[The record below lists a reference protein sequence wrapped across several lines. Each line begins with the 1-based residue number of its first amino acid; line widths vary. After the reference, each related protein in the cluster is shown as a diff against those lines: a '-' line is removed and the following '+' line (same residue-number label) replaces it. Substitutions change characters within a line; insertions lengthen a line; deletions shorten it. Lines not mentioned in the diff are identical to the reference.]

1 MSTTYAWNVYTKA
14 CPERVWDAISAV
26 LQDLAAEPLGRTA
39 ADSRRLL
46 VIHEVAAIGHAR
58 ELGFTVA
65 ADSRQDPCEVD
76 WRVREIDGGAVV
88 TLTVIDPE
96 DGWDAEAEQGW
107 LPLLDRLGALLR
119 EPATLSTIEA

>member
-14 CPERVWDAISAV
+14 CPERVWDAIAAV
-26 LQDLAAEPLGRTA
+26 LQDLAAQPLGRTA
-39 ADSRRLL
+39 ADGQRLL
-46 VIHEVAAIGHAR
+46 VIREVVAIGHAR

-88 TLTVIDPE
+88 TLTVIDPA
-96 DGWDAEAEQGW
+96 DGWAAEAEQGW
-107 LPLLDRLGALLR
+107 LPLLDRLGQLLS
-119 EPATLSTIEA
+119 EPVALSTVDG